1 MKKLHLVAFVVG
13 TCALT
18 GCFNLPTQPS
28 QISGAYVN
36 SMRYENFDCNRL
48 SAEADSLSRRESQ
61 LAIAQEQRLKSSK
74 VQAFWLGYG
83 QGDGIEA
90 SELANVRGEREAVR
104 KAMDVN
110 KCSGAPSSSQ
120 GQMQYKPKPL
130 RGSA

>member
-1 MKKLHLVAFVVG
+1 MNRTKSGIIIAASLAV
-13 TCALT
+13 T

-28 QISGAYVN
+28 QISGAYIN
-36 SMRYENFDCNRL
+36 SLKYEQFGCDRL
-48 SAEADSLSRRESQ
+48 TAEADSLARRENQ
-61 LAIAQEQRLKSSK
+61 LVVAQEQRLKSSK

-110 KCSGAPSSSQ
+110 KCGGTAPTSSGE
-120 GQMQYKPKPL
+120 MQYKPKF
-130 RGSA
+130 

>member
-1 MKKLHLVAFVVG
+1 MNFVSLGAVAAS
-13 TCALT
+13 ALLIS

-36 SMRYENFDCNRL
+36 SLKYEQFGCDRL
-48 SAEADSLSRRESQ
+48 TVEADSLARRESQ
-61 LAIAQEQRLKSSK
+61 LVIAQEQRLKSSK

-104 KAMDVN
+104 KAMDAN
-110 KCSGAPSSSQ
+110 KCTQQSAVPAGT
-120 GQMQYKPKPL
+120 MQYKPKF
-130 RGSA
+130 

>member
-1 MKKLHLVAFVVG
+1 MKGIHLATLTIASV
-13 TCALT
+13 ALT

-28 QISGAYVN
+28 QIAGAYVN
-36 SMRYENFDCNRL
+36 SMRYEQFDCNRL
-48 SAEADSLSRRESQ
+48 NAEADSLSRRESQ

-104 KAMDVN
+104 KAIDVN
-110 KCSGAPSSSQ
+110 NCSAKPPTDQS
-120 GQMQYKPKPL
+120 QMQYKPKF
-130 RGSA
+130 

>member
-1 MKKLHLVAFVVG
+1 MKGLHITVCAGAFL
-13 TCALT
+13 ALP

-36 SMRYENFDCNRL
+36 SMRYEQFNCDRL
-48 SAEADSLSRRESQ
+48 NAEADSLSRRESQ

-104 KAMDVN
+104 KAIAIN
-110 KCSGAPSSSQ
+110 QCSGAPS
-120 GQMQYKPKPL
+120 GEHAQMKYKPKL
-130 RGSA
+130 

>member
-1 MKKLHLVAFVVG
+1 MKWKQVAALAVASA
-13 TCALT
+13 ALT

-36 SMRYENFDCNRL
+36 SMRYEQFDCNRL
-48 SAEADSLSRRESQ
+48 NAEADSLSRRESQ

-104 KAMDVN
+104 KAMAVN
-110 KCSGAPSSSQ
+110 QCGGSPASQ
-120 GQMQYKPKPL
+120 TAEMKYKPKF
-130 RGSA
+130 